1 MKLSAELADGAHPY
15 NTTPEHTAEARAIL
29 GQGKLLCPEVWV
41 LLETD
46 PAKARQAAREALS
59 RYLQLD
65 NYVNAWRRQNF
76 SDTDLAGGGS
86 DRFLDSLVAWGDESV
101 IRTRIQEYWDAGA
114 DHVCIQPISSQGTR
128 QVVDEKILDLLAP
141 GRRS

>member
-1 MKLSAELADGAHPY
+1 
-15 NTTPEHTAEARAIL
+15 
-29 GQGKLLCPEVWV
+29 VWV
-41 LLETD
+41 LLEID